1 MNHDEEENINY
12 WKEFVTSQSSLMGF
26 VGSIGVGALLS
37 VAITPGFAL
46 IPPLLFLSGG
56 AVASM
61 FIPTSVLYQEHIRS
75 KKRKEKY
82 ERIEKEMITILREK
96 SPNAEEKW
104 MQYWKLKEQWETMK
118 KWSKQGG
125 ALAEYEINSFE
136 NSILSYLQMW
146 CSLESMK
153 ESSATIDV
161 YSIER
166 KIESIDDEI
175 SKAQGVMSQ
184 KQLKQAQMEYKKIL
198 SRHQDLKTRTIAIEA
213 KMVSLVHGFEE
224 IYQRLIS
231 GQLSSSTDIQDAL
244 KRLRIEEE
252 LDMAVD
258 FELNDL
264 SQPVSKKKKK
274 KKQQQAQSRKI

>member
-12 WKEFVTSQSSLMGF
+12 WKEFVTSQSALMGF

-37 VAITPGFAL
+37 VALTPGFAL

-75 KKRKEKY
+75 QKRKEKY
-82 ERIEKEMITILREK
+82 ERIENELIAVLKEK
-96 SPNAEEKW
+96 SPNAEDKW

-125 ALAEYEINSFE
+125 SLAEYEIASFE
-136 NSILSYLQMW
+136 SSILNYLQMW

-153 ESSATIDV
+153 ASSAAIDL
-161 YSIER
+161 YALER

-175 SKAQGVMSQ
+175 SKASDVISQ
-184 KQLKQAQMEYKKIL
+184 KQLLQAQLEYKKIVA
-198 SRHQDLKTRTIAIEA
+198 RHQDLKTRTIAMEA

-258 FELNDL
+258 LELSSINT
-264 SQPVSKKKKK
+264 PVSKKKKK
-274 KKQQQAQSRKI
+274 EKQRQSRKM

>member
-12 WKEFVTSQSSLMGF
+12 WKEFVTSQSALMGF

-37 VAITPGFAL
+37 VALTPGFAF
-46 IPPLLFLSGG
+46 IPPLLYLSGG

-75 KKRKEKY
+75 QKRKEKY
-82 ERIEKEMITILREK
+82 ERIEKEMIAILKEK
-96 SPNAEEKW
+96 ASNAEDKW

-125 ALAEYEINSFE
+125 SLSEYEINSFE
-136 NSILSYLQMW
+136 DSILSYLQMW

-153 ESSATIDV
+153 ESSAAIDL
-161 YSIER
+161 YAIER
-166 KIESIDDEI
+166 KIESINDEI
-175 SKAQGVMSQ
+175 AKANDSINH
-184 KQLKQAQMEYKKIL
+184 KQLLQAQLEYKKIVA
-198 SRHQDLKTRTIAIEA
+198 RHQDLKTRTIAMEA

-258 FELNDL
+258 LELNAINT
-264 SQPVSKKKKK
+264 PVSKKKKMK
-274 KKQQQAQSRKI
+274 KQQAQSRKI